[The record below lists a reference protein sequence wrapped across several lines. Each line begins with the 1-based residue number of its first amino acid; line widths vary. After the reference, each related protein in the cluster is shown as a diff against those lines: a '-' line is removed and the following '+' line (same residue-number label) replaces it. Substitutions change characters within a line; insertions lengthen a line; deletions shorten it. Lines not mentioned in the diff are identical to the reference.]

1 MRFLIKL
8 VVFAMVASCLLEGWS
23 LGRDHQKL
31 TDDLIRL
38 HVVAASD
45 TAEDQQ
51 TKLQVRDAVIGFV
64 DEAMTHVMTPEEAKA
79 WVEANLP
86 GIQQAANDV
95 LDQLGSAYEAVVT
108 FTREAFPKREYD
120 SFSLPAGVYQS
131 LRITLGPGDGHNW
144 WCVVF
149 PSLCM
154 PAAGEDT
161 ESVAAGAGFSDTLT
175 DTVTG
180 KQGYRVRFYF
190 LDVLGKIENFFFDRK
205 WAVHAP

>member
-1 MRFLIKL
+1 MDGVFMRILFKFAAFALL
-8 VVFAMVASCLLEGWS
+8 VSLCLEGWT
-23 LGRDHQKL
+23 LCRDQKKL
-31 TDDLIRL
+31 TGDLIRL

-51 TKLQVRDAVIGFV
+51 IKLQVRDAVISFV

-79 WVEANLP
+79 WVEVNLP

-108 FTREAFPKREYD
+108 FTREAFPRRDYD
-120 SFSLPAGVYQS
+120 TFSLPAGVYQS

-149 PSLCM
+149 PTLCL

-161 ESVAAGAGFSDTLT
+161 ESVAAGAGFSETLT

-180 KQGYRVRFYF
+180 KQGYHVRFYF
-190 LDVLGKIENFFFDRK
+190 LDVLGKIENFLFGL
-205 WAVHAP
+205 

>member
-64 DEAMTHVMTPEEAKA
+64 DEAMTHVMTYEEAKV

-86 GIQQAANDV
+86 EIQQAANDV
-95 LDQLGSAYEAVVT
+95 LDRLGSAYEAVVT

-180 KQGYRVRFYF
+180 KQGYQVRFYI
-190 LDVLGKIENFFFDRK
+190 LDVLGRLENFFFDRK

>member
-1 MRFLIKL
+1 MDGVFMRFLFKC
-8 VVFAMVASCLLEGWS
+8 VVLALLISFCIEGWS
-23 LGRDHQKL
+23 LGSDHKKL
-31 TDDLIRL
+31 TGDLIRL

-51 TKLQVRDAVIGFV
+51 IKLQVRDAVIDFV

-79 WVEANLP
+79 WLEANLP
-86 GIQQAANDV
+86 GIRQAANDA
-95 LDQLGSAYEAVVT
+95 LDRLGSAYEAVVT
-108 FTREAFPKREYD
+108 FTREAFPRRDYD
-120 SFSLPAGVYQS
+120 TFSLPAGVYQS

-149 PSLCM
+149 PTLCL

-161 ESVAAGAGFSDTLT
+161 ESVAAGAGFSETLT

-190 LDVLGKIENFFFDRK
+190 LDVLGKIENFLFGL
-205 WAVHAP
+205 

>member
-1 MRFLIKL
+1 MDGVFMRFLLKIAAFTLL
-8 VVFAMVASCLLEGWS
+8 VSLCLEGWA
-23 LGRDHQKL
+23 LCRDQKKL
-31 TDDLIRL
+31 TGDLIRL

-51 TKLQVRDAVIGFV
+51 IKLQVRDAVISFV

-86 GIQQAANDV
+86 GIQQAANDA
-95 LDQLGSAYEAVVT
+95 LDRLGSAYEAVVT
-108 FTREAFPKREYD
+108 FTREAFPRRDYD
-120 SFSLPAGVYQS
+120 TFSLPAGVYQS

-149 PSLCM
+149 PTLCL

-161 ESVAAGAGFSDTLT
+161 ESVAAGAGFSETLT

-180 KQGYRVRFYF
+180 KQGYQVRFYF
-190 LDVLGKIENFFFDRK
+190 LDVLGKIENFLFGL
-205 WAVHAP
+205 

>member
-1 MRFLIKL
+1 MDGVFMRFLFRI
-8 VVFAMVASCLLEGWS
+8 VVLALLISFCLEGWS
-23 LGRDHQKL
+23 ISRDHGKL

-51 TKLQVRDAVIGFV
+51 VKLQVRDAVISFV
-64 DEAMTHVMTPEEAKA
+64 DEAMTHVMTPEEAKE
-79 WVEANLP
+79 WEESNLP

-95 LDQLGSAYEAVVT
+95 LAQLGSAYEAVVT
-108 FTREAFPKREYD
+108 FTREAFPRRDYD
-120 SFSLPAGVYQS
+120 TFSLPAGVYQS
-131 LRITLGPGDGHNW
+131 LRSTLGPGDGHNW

-149 PSLCM
+149 PTLCL

-180 KQGYRVRFYF
+180 KQGYQVRFYF
-190 LDVLGKIENFFFDRK
+190 LDVLGKIENFLFGL
-205 WAVHAP
+205 